1 MLQDYKPQLD
11 TPKRQGRLALVYI
24 QATFASGV
32 ATVDTDKSSPRV
44 TMVKSATGRYAIT
57 FPKGQFVHWVGG
69 ALDPAADDP
78 TDANEQDVSPRS
90 LVAAGANGVGT
101 GSVLFRDSD
110 DGALRDPSDSTRAYI
125 TLLVGGN

>member
-24 QATFASGV
+24 QATFSSGV
-32 ATVDTDKSSPRV
+32 ATVDTDRSSPRV

-57 FPKGQFVHWVGG
+57 FPKSQFVHWVGG
-69 ALDPAADDP
+69 SLDPAADDP
-78 TDANEQDVSPRS
+78 TDTNEQDVSPRS
-90 LVAAGANGVGT
+90 LNPANGGTGT
-101 GSVLFRDSD
+101 GSVLFRDTD
-110 DGALRDPSDSTRAYI
+110 VGDLQDPRDGTRCYI

>member
-44 TMVKSATGRYAIT
+44 TMVKSATGRYTIT
-57 FPKGQFVHWVGG
+57 FPKSQFVHWVGG
-69 ALDPAADDP
+69 GLDPAADDP

-90 LVAAGANGVGT
+90 LVASSGGT
-101 GSVLFRDSD
+101 GTGFVLFRDSD
-110 DGALRDPSDSTRAYI
+110 DGALRDPSDNTRCYI
-125 TLLVGGN
+125 TLLIGGN